1 MIEFNALEQ
10 AQLEL
15 RASESDVEKE
25 LSAGEI
31 AVQRDGQLITV
42 TLRGWITEELTEA
55 VQAEL
60 RHNLMAAEKACV
72 LYDGLDMNDPSLTLV
87 LLMQSFHASMS
98 DFIVASA
105 IVVPG
110 FRLAFL
116 SRLAFGA
123 DASKYRVFYNNRQD
137 ALAWLFVHLPPSV

>member
-1 MIEFNALEQ
+1 MIECIPLEQ
-10 AQLEL
+10 AQLEF
-15 RASESDVEKE
+15 RASEMDVEKE
-25 LSAGEI
+25 LSAGSI

-42 TLRGWITEELTEA
+42 ILQGWITEELTEV

-60 RHNLMAAEKACV
+60 RHNLIAAGKACV

-87 LLMQSFHASMS
+87 MLMQSFHASMS

-123 DASKYRVFYNNRQD
+123 DASAYRVFYNNRQD
-137 ALAWLFVHLPPSV
+137 ALSWLREQIPG